1 LTSQGARD
9 LALLPVRPI
18 ATVATTMVF
27 TNCAANLFATWTD
40 WHRYQVAADYV
51 AGEPDVGVAD
61 LVSADNLAMGAVW
74 LTVLALGAA
83 ATVFLTWLWRAR
95 VNAERLCRAEHRWS
109 RGWTVGAWF
118 VPVVNLWFPRQV
130 VDDVWRTSRPGVPED
145 TYRVDGLGTSPLVG
159 AWWYSLLANVLVVL
173 ALRVETRGEVTV
185 DVLRAAAL
193 YGTVST
199 LLLLVSATLL
209 SQVIRQITHWQSM
222 PR

>member
-1 LTSQGARD
+1 LTSQDARE

-18 ATVATTMVF
+18 ATVATSMLF
-27 TNCAANLFATWTD
+27 ANCAANVFGTWTD
-40 WHRYQVAADYV
+40 WHRYLVAADYV
-51 AGEPDVGVAD
+51 AGEPGTGVAD

-74 LTVLALGAA
+74 LAFLALVAA

-130 VDDVWRTSRPGVPED
+130 VDDIWRTSRPGVPED
-145 TYRVDGLGTSPLVG
+145 TYRVDGLEPSPLVR
-159 AWWYSLLANVLVVL
+159 AWWYTMLANVLVVL
-173 ALRVETRGEVTV
+173 VLRAETSGEVTV
-185 DVLRAAAL
+185 EVLKAAAL

-199 LLLLVSATLL
+199 LLLIAGATLL
-209 SQVIRQITHWQSM
+209 SRVIHRITHWQST